1 MECHSRLVISAVLGV
16 LLTVAVDLSVMV
28 DLSVVV
34 DLQPKLG
41 SAG

>member
-16 LLTVAVDLSVMV
+16 LLTVVV

-34 DLQPKLG
+34 DLQPKLEP
-41 SAG
+41 AG